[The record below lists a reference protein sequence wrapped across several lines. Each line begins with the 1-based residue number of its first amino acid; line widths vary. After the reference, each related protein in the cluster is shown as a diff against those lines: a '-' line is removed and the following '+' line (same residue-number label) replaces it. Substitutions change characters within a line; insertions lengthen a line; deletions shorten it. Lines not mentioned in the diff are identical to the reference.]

1 MKYYLDKDMVD
12 TEIAISGNSALMFDI
27 RIEHISGKE
36 VQDK

>member
-1 MKYYLDKDMVD
+1 MKYYLDEDMVD

-27 RIEHISGKE
+27 QHISGKE